1 MKKTI
6 ILSLFSFLF
15 VLTVFSQERT
25 CGTMENLELRKQK
38 DPNLEQRMEE
48 IEAYTKVK
56 VAELEASSNKING
69 EIITIPVVVHVL
81 YRNST
86 ENISEAQIQSQ
97 LDVLNEDFRR
107 TNSNA
112 DNTWSQAADTQIEFC
127 LSTIDPNGNATTGIT
142 RKQTTRQDWGANDD
156 AKRASSGGINP
167 WNTSEYLNMW
177 IVPKM
182 TTVSQGQTINLLGY
196 AQFPGGSAA
205 TDGLVMIYNAFGRVG
220 AVTAPYDGGRTTT
233 HEIGHFLNLR
243 HIWGDSNCGNDFVSD
258 TPTHR
263 TSNSGCPVGQV
274 SCSSTDMPQNYMD
287 YTNDSCMNLFTL
299 GQKNRMRAVLE
310 AGGARRSLALSD
322 KCGSV
327 TPQPTCTDGIQN
339 GDETGVDCGGSCS
352 PCQTGN
358 QYCASNGN
366 STNDEYISR
375 VQLGSINKTSGA
387 GTTSTGYSNF
397 TNTSTDLSKGATAT
411 IRVTPTWTGTK
422 YNEGYAVFIDY
433 NKDGDFTDAGETV
446 WTKAAS
452 QTTPAVGTFTIPA
465 GAATGATRMR
475 VSMKYNGI
483 PTSCESFQYGEV
495 EDYTVNI
502 VGSTPTVNYCSSN
515 GNSTNDEYISRVRIG
530 SINKASG
537 VGTTSTGYSN
547 FTSTSTNL
555 SKGTS
560 STITITPTWTGTKYN
575 EGYAVFID
583 YNRDGDFTDSGETV
597 WTKAASQTSPVSGSF
612 TIPNNV
618 ANGVTRMRVSMKYNG
633 VPTSCE
639 SFQYGE
645 VEDYTV
651 NIGGGNV
658 RELVA
663 ETIAISI
670 YPNPVKDILYIK
682 TTENLSYTIVNML
695 GQEVERGN
703 TTGNG
708 INVSDFKTG
717 LYMIQFNVNNKV
729 ITKKF
734 IKQ

>member
-6 ILSLFSFLF
+6 TLSLLSFLF
-15 VLTVFSQERT
+15 AFSIYAQERK
-25 CGTMENLELRKQK
+25 CGTMENLELRKQQ
-38 DPNLEQRMEE
+38 DPKLEERMAE
-48 IEAYTKVK
+48 IEAYTKIK
-56 VAELEASSNKING
+56 VAQLESSSNKVVG
-69 EIITIPVVVHVL
+69 DVITIPVVVHVL

-127 LSTIDPNGNATTGIT
+127 LSTIDPNGNATSGIT
-142 RKQTTRQDWGANDD
+142 RKQTTRQDWGADND
-156 AKRASSGGINP
+156 AKRSSSGGIDP

-196 AQFPGGSAA
+196 AQFPGGAAA

-258 TPTHR
+258 TPTHQK
-263 TSNSGCPVGQV
+263 SNSGCPTGQV

-287 YTNDSCMNLFTL
+287 YTNDSCMNLFTQ

-322 KCGSV
+322 KCSSV
-327 TPQPTCTDGIQN
+327 AQPTCTDGVQN
-339 GDETGVDCGGSCS
+339 GDETGVDCGGSCT

-366 STNDEYISR
+366 SVSDEYISK
-375 VQLGSINKTSGA
+375 VELGTISNATGA
-387 GTTSTGYSNF
+387 SSAGYANY
-397 TNTSTDLSKGATAT
+397 TAQSTDLSKGASAT
-411 IRVTPTWTGTK
+411 ITITPAWTGTV

-446 WTKAAS
+446 WTKTVS
-452 QTTPAVGTFTIPA
+452 KTTPVNGTFTVPA
-465 GAATGATRMR
+465 SAATGTTRMR
-475 VSMKYNGI
+475 VSMKYNGV
-483 PTSCESFQYGEV
+483 PTSCESFNYGEV

-502 VGSTPTVNYCSSN
+502 VASAPPVTYCASN
-515 GNSTNDEYISRVRIG
+515 GNSTSDEYISRVKIG
-530 SINKASG
+530 SINKTSG

-555 SKGTS
+555 SKGAST
-560 STITITPTWTGTKYN
+560 TITITPAWTGTKYN

-583 YNRDGDFTDSGETV
+583 YNKDGDFTDNGERV
-597 WTKAASQTSPVSGSF
+597 WTKTASKTTPVSGIF
-612 TIPNNV
+612 TVP
-618 ANGVTRMRVSMKYNG
+618 ANAATGMTRMRVSMKYNG

-651 NIGGGNV
+651 NLGGTV
-658 RELVA
+658 REDTASTLTNEIGV
-663 ETIAISI
+663 
-670 YPNPVKDILYIK
+670 YPNPVKGTLYVK
-682 TTENLSYTIVNML
+682 SSKNLPYTIVNML
-695 GQEVERGN
+695 GQEVVRGAS
-703 TTGNG
+703 TTNG
-708 INVSDFKTG
+708 INVSNLEIG
-717 LYMIQFNVNNKV
+717 LYMIQFNANGKV

>member
-1 MKKTI
+1 
-6 ILSLFSFLF
+6 
-15 VLTVFSQERT
+15 
-25 CGTMENLELRKQK
+25 
-38 DPNLEQRMEE
+38 
-48 IEAYTKVK
+48 
-56 VAELEASSNKING
+56 
-69 EIITIPVVVHVL
+69 
-81 YRNST
+81 
-86 ENISEAQIQSQ
+86 
-97 LDVLNEDFRR
+97 
-107 TNSNA
+107 
-112 DNTWSQAADTQIEFC
+112 
-127 LSTIDPNGNATTGIT
+127 
-142 RKQTTRQDWGANDD
+142 
-156 AKRASSGGINP
+156 
-167 WNTSEYLNMW
+167 
-177 IVPKM
+177 
-182 TTVSQGQTINLLGY
+182 
-196 AQFPGGSAA
+196 
-205 TDGLVMIYNAFGRVG
+205 MIYNAFGRVG

>member
-15 VLTVFSQERT
+15 VLTAFSQERT

-452 QTTPAVGTFTIPA
+452 QTTPAVGTFTIPT

>member
-15 VLTVFSQERT
+15 VLTTFSQERT

-452 QTTPAVGTFTIPA
+452 QTTPAVGTFTIPT